1 MEKSE
6 LLQKIEELL
15 SFDGNE
21 IEINPAYLEYFT
33 HEELE
38 NLLKELRS
46 RHENMVEENRE
57 WMKGFVSEKDGDTQ
71 SLSGSDESEM

>member
-21 IEINPAYLEYFT
+21 TKIDPAYLDYFT
-33 HEELE
+33 LEELE
-38 NLLKELRS
+38 SLLKKLLN

-57 WMKGFVSEKDGDTQ
+57 WMQRFVSKKNKELQ
-71 SLSGSDESEM
+71 PPSCSVQDEL

>member
-1 MEKSE
+1 MEKIE

-15 SFDGNE
+15 GFDGNE
-21 IEINPAYLEYFT
+21 IEIDPAYLEYFT
-33 HEELE
+33 YEELE

-57 WMKGFVSEKDGDTQ
+57 WMKGFVSEKESDIQ
-71 SLSGSDESEM
+71 SPSNPDESEM